1 MAYKQNPGRGPMQ
14 KTGSGIPA
22 ALLQTDSADESFGSA
37 FKAAKGKDFTY
48 KGKRY
53 SGLTKEEAERNLS
66 ESNRNI
72 SNFQGK
78 NPKMNASHYITGKD
92 TGNYEYAKYMGST
105 NAEINKNVQ
114 YQIDKQ
120 KKAAHALNRGGEATK
135 FENPFKGY

>member
-14 KTGSGIPA
+14 KTGNGIPT
-22 ALLQTDSADESFGSA
+22 ALLQEESFGSA

-53 SGLTKEEAERNLS
+53 SGLTKEKAEQDL
-66 ESNRNI
+66 EEGNRNI
-72 SNFQGK
+72 ANFQGK
-78 NPKMNASHYITGKD
+78 NPRMNASHYKTGKD
-92 TGNYEYAKYMGST
+92 TGNYMYYPLMGSD
-105 NAEINKNVQ
+105 NAQINKNVQ
-114 YQIDKQ
+114 SQIDKQ